1 MFFTNTFVK
10 KLWPHILKNLT
21 KDVVFAKN
29 PNKEIEM
36 TYREI
41 TRQIT

>member
-1 MFFTNTFVK
+1 MFFTNKFVK

-21 KDVVFAKN
+21 KDIVFAKKN

-41 TRQIT
+41 TR